1 MTLRE
6 LFLTS
11 VGRCLVST
19 VIHLNRNVDNTS
31 LYSVVHSGVYRP
43 VFFKITSFMRDELD
57 DLINNKIND
66 FT

>member
-6 LFLTS
+6 LFITS

-19 VIHLNRNVDNTS
+19 VTYLNRNVDTT
-31 LYSVVHSGVYRP
+31 LLFPVVHRKVCMPVYI
-43 VFFKITSFMRDELD
+43 ITSFMQGELD
-57 DLINNKIND
+57 DLIDTKINE

>member
-6 LFLTS
+6 LFTTS

-19 VIHLNRNVDNTS
+19 VIYLNRNVDTT
-31 LYSVVHSGVYRP
+31 LLLPVVQRKVCIP
-43 VFFKITSFMRDELD
+43 VHIITSFMQGELD
-57 DLINNKIND
+57 ALINNKIND

>member
-11 VGRCLVST
+11 VGRCLSST

-31 LYSVVHSGVYRP
+31 LYWVVHSEVCIPVYTVTR
-43 VFFKITSFMRDELD
+43 FIDRESEN
-57 DLINNKIND
+57 LISNKIND

>member
-1 MTLRE
+1 MTLPE

-19 VIHLNRNVDNTS
+19 VIYLNRNVDNTS
-31 LYSVVHSGVYRP
+31 LFPVVQRKVCIPVYI
-43 VFFKITSFMRDELD
+43 ITSFMQGELD

>member
-19 VIHLNRNVDNTS
+19 VTHLNRNVDTTS
-31 LYSVVHSGVYRP
+31 LYSIVNIDVCIPVY
-43 VFFKITSFMRDELD
+43 KITSFMRGELD